1 MLVLTRRPNESI
13 IIANNIRITVVS
25 VGPGR
30 VKLGIEAP
38 PHVRVDRKEIHDKIE
53 QSADVLATVGGETP
67 ASETPN
73 TVVAHG
79 PDTALI
85 VPTETSGATA
95 VASEKPAE
103 TAAPPLPQNNLSKFR
118 PPRKPR

>member
-38 PHVRVDRKEIHDKIE
+38 PDVRVDRKEIHDKIE
-53 QSADVLATVGGETP
+53 QGSDVLAAVRGTRVEPDVT
-67 ASETPN
+67 N
-73 TVVAHG
+73 TVVSHG
-79 PDTALI
+79 SDTAVI
-85 VPTETSGATA
+85 VAANAPEA
-95 VASEKPAE
+95 
-103 TAAPPLPQNNLSKFR
+103 AAPAPAGNFQT
-118 PPRKPR
+118 PRKPR